1 VINHLNGRFDSE
13 INALRTSY
21 RDVLI
26 TDIRRLLDKLNTSVN
41 SAQSEY
47 EATISRLTEEERNLG
62 ELQGKLHTLR
72 NSVQLLKRDLDD
84 FKEEYLDSVD

>member
-1 VINHLNGRFDSE
+1 MLHFKVLMHKLLTLSLPQVINHLNGRFDSE

-21 RDVLI
+21 RDILI

-41 SAQSEY
+41 SAQLEY
-47 EATISRLTEEERNLG
+47 EATINRLTEEERTLG

-72 NSVQLLKRDLDD
+72 
-84 FKEEYLDSVD
+84 